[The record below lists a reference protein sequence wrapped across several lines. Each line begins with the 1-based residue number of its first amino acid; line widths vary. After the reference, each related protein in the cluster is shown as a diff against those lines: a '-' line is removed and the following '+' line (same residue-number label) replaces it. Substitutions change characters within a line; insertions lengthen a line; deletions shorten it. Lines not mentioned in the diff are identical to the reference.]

1 MKEKLL
7 AYINERID
15 WHKREQARL
24 KASYRNDEAVHMQV
38 AINVYNIFLSTWQA
52 MKYDLDETLMRF
64 SSIIS
69 TWDENHRRAMEH
81 NELEKQLI
89 EEIKIDRALEIIRRA
104 KELEESL

>member
-15 WHKREQARL
+15 WHRREQARL
-24 KASYRNDEAVHMQV
+24 KASYRNDEAIHMQV

-52 MKYDLDETLMRF
+52 MKFDLDETLLRF
-64 SSIIS
+64 SSISS
-69 TWDENHRRAMEH
+69 TWDNNHRRALEH

-89 EEIKIDRALEIIRRA
+89 EEIKIDRALEIIRFA
-104 KELEESL
+104 KELEETL

>member
-1 MKEKLL
+1 MKNELTEYL
-7 AYINERID
+7 NERID

-24 KASYRNDEAVHMQV
+24 KASYRSDEAVHMQI
-38 AINVYNIFLSTWQA
+38 AINVYNIFLSTWRA
-52 MKYDLDETLMRF
+52 MKYDLDETLIRF

-69 TWDENHRRAMEH
+69 TWDENHRRAIEH

-104 KELEESL
+104 KELEETL

>member
-15 WHKREQARL
+15 WHRREQARL
-24 KASYRNDEAVHMQV
+24 KASYRNDEAIHMQV

-52 MKYDLDETLMRF
+52 MKFDLDETLQRF
-64 SSIIS
+64 SNISS
-69 TWDENHRRAMEH
+69 TWDENLRRALEH

-89 EEIKIDRALEIIRRA
+89 EEIKIDRALEIIRFA
-104 KELEESL
+104 KELEETL

>member
-15 WHKREQARL
+15 WHRREQARL
-24 KASYRNDEAVHMQV
+24 KASYRNDEAIHMQV

-52 MKYDLDETLMRF
+52 MKFDLDETLLRF
-64 SSIIS
+64 SSISS
-69 TWDENHRRAMEH
+69 TWDDNHRRALEH

-89 EEIKIDRALEIIRRA
+89 EEIKIDRALEIIRFA
-104 KELEESL
+104 KELEETL